1 MAAFDLKILSLQYY
15 TYPDAIGGAWKVTF
29 ELNHRLAK
37 RGHSVSVITC
47 KPNEDFLDEESIEG
61 VAFHRISSTS
71 AKTFWSLAR
80 SLWQKIA
87 SLCKEGPIDI
97 IHVHNP
103 LTGFIALLHP
113 ALWDIPVA
121 CHFHS
126 AWYDEEK
133 INRYGNETSGLWQG
147 LRDTVALLAIRLME
161 WFCFFRAHRVVVLS
175 AYSLRRFRHYFP
187 FYGTQTNIIS
197 GGVDTEEFRPAK
209 DPMERE
215 TLRDK
220 YDLPQNTPVLL
231 TVRRLH
237 YRMGLENLLQALAI
251 VSKKSPDAEFLVLI
265 AGEGPLRETLSRQIG
280 ELQLQKKVRLTGM
293 LSQQSLP
300 EYYRCA
306 NLFILPT
313 LMIEGFGLSTAEA
326 LATGLPVLGTPVGA
340 TQNILGSIN
349 VRMLFAGTD
358 PDALANGILD
368 YLKNPQSF
376 SDLSKICRERATA
389 LYSWDSAVLQI
400 EELFTQMK
408 K

>member
-1 MAAFDLKILSLQYY
+1 
-15 TYPDAIGGAWKVTF
+15 
-29 ELNHRLAK
+29 
-37 RGHSVSVITC
+37 
-47 KPNEDFLDEESIEG
+47 
-61 VAFHRISSTS
+61 
-71 AKTFWSLAR
+71 
-80 SLWQKIA
+80 
-87 SLCKEGPIDI
+87 
-97 IHVHNP
+97 
-103 LTGFIALLHP
+103 
-113 ALWDIPVA
+113 
-121 CHFHS
+121 
-126 AWYDEEK
+126 
-133 INRYGNETSGLWQG
+133 
-147 LRDTVALLAIRLME
+147 
-161 WFCFFRAHRVVVLS
+161 
-175 AYSLRRFRHYFP
+175 
-187 FYGTQTNIIS
+187 
-197 GGVDTEEFRPAK
+197 
-209 DPMERE
+209 
-215 TLRDK
+215 
-220 YDLPQNTPVLL
+220 
-231 TVRRLH
+231 
-237 YRMGLENLLQALAI
+237 MGLENLLQALAI